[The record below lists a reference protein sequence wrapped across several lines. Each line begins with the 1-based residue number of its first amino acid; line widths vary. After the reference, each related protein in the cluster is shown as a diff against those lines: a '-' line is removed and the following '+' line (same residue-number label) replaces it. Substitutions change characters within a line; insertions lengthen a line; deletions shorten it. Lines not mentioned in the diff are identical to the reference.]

1 MKTVA
6 LASLMTIVVVVA
18 APASAQMMPD
28 AMTLLHNSYVEVEG
42 GGVFE
47 GRTKDKIAATG
58 LGTSSSSASLDS
70 DVLGG
75 ALVGYNLTPMISI
88 EAEGL
93 WTREHLSYSAND
105 PIFGQG
111 GAVRTYGGLANAKIG
126 IPYTAQVMMF
136 GITPYVAGG
145 IGYGNVQYTGSN
157 GVFTYQDDR
166 NGFMWQG
173 KAGLEIKTGQHLA
186 FDIAYRYL
194 EAPEYTTPGAFYNAG
209 YSGVAKTHVQAA
221 SLGVKYLF

>member
-1 MKTVA
+1 MKSVA
-6 LASLMTIVVVVA
+6 LASLITAAFA
-18 APASAQMMPD
+18 APASAQMIPD

-47 GRTKDKIAATG
+47 GRTKDNIAATG
-58 LGTSSSSASLDS
+58 LGTSSSSASLNS
-70 DVLGG
+70 DVFGG
-75 ALVGYNLTPMISI
+75 ALVGYNLTPMISV
-88 EAEGL
+88 EAEGI
-93 WTREHLSYSAND
+93 WTRQHLSYATND

-126 IPYTAQVMMF
+126 IPYTAHFMMF
-136 GITPYVAGG
+136 GVTPYVAGG
-145 IGYGNVQYTGSN
+145 IGYGNVQYTGRN
-157 GVFTYQDDR
+157 GNFTYEDDR

-221 SLGVKYLF
+221 TLGVKYMF

>member
-1 MKTVA
+1 MKLIACTTA
-6 LASLMTIVVVVA
+6 LIAFAIAL
-18 APASAQMMPD
+18 PACAQMFPD
-28 AMTLLHNSYVEVEG
+28 PSTVLHNSYVEVEG
-42 GGVFE
+42 GGVFQ
-47 GRTKDKIAATG
+47 GRTKNNIEATG
-58 LGTSSSSASLDS
+58 LGTSSQSTSLNS

-75 ALVGYNLTPMISI
+75 ALVGYNLTDMISV

-93 WTREHLSYSAND
+93 WTREHLSYASNN

-111 GAVRTYGGLANAKIG
+111 GAIRTYGGLMNAKIG
-126 IPYTAQVMMF
+126 IPYTAQFMMF
-136 GITPYVAGG
+136 GVTPYIAGG
-145 IGYGNVQYTGSN
+145 IGYGNVQYTGRN
-157 GVFTYQDDR
+157 GNFTYADDH

-209 YSGVAKTHVQAA
+209 YSGVAKAHVQAA
-221 SLGVKYLF
+221 TLGLKYMF